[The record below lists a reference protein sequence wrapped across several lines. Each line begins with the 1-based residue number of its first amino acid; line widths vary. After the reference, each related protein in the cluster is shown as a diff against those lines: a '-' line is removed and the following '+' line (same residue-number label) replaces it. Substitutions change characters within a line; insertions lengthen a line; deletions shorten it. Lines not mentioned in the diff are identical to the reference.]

1 MGLFKQI
8 AEPLVARGV
17 PVMPL
22 RPRTKIAFIQNWPD
36 VATTDLA
43 QIERWDAELPDA
55 NGASVSLAKEG
66 GVWFLDIDKE
76 GFSDEIEKQT
86 GQKIPET
93 FTVRSSKGKGHY
105 YFRQSPASMAMG
117 IIKAVGSDGH
127 ELFSARSGN
136 AYVVS
141 PKSVHPDTGKI
152 YEIIRDTDII
162 PAPDW
167 LVQWCINQKPKEVF
181 EKSVPVETKKIV
193 SGSRNNAI
201 TSLLG
206 RARQTSELN
215 FEELL
220 ALGLRLNE
228 ERCEPPLSEQEVRT
242 IANSVSKYSVTE
254 TPRPLIGGVPVGQL
268 PSTAVVQA
276 QPLERPEI
284 KAIPYPVFPDPK
296 WIFKDC
302 SIFDGFVRPVCEA
315 NPSRRAEFMMLPA
328 LTILLNYIGTKVRIE
343 FKGLIPSIYLVL
355 VARKGRM
362 FKSSSIQDAI
372 EYLNHVG
379 IVDYANQGTR
389 NAEGKSLVWTAGSP
403 EGLGM
408 EMARTNCHSP
418 ILFYDELATLSKK
431 TSIEGSSL
439 GQALS
444 TMYESG
450 LFANTVKGRKEQF
463 SHAPKSYCAS
473 LLAATTD
480 KNFIQTMSPIITSA
494 QGNDERFM
502 YVYQPE
508 ILPKATPQVLVDTKP
523 GSSLTRQ
530 RIDKAIKKGVY
541 SIDGDMTRLEHL
553 SEINNRVEQRAEKWA
568 LALAIDLGK
577 DTIDDD
583 VLERAYYIA
592 KYELAVKKYLHIPES
607 TTREASIQNE
617 IIQLLQRNGGSV
629 LVRDLNRVMHPERH
643 GTSLWFQ
650 VYNGLIRGGWIA
662 EDGDGTKGSPRQV
675 ILLRVPEVDD

>member
-1 MGLFKQI
+1 M
-8 AEPLVARGV
+8 
-17 PVMPL
+17 
-22 RPRTKIAFIQNWPD
+22 
-36 VATTDLA
+36 
-43 QIERWDAELPDA
+43 
-55 NGASVSLAKEG
+55 
-66 GVWFLDIDKE
+66 
-76 GFSDEIEKQT
+76 
-86 GQKIPET
+86 
-93 FTVRSSKGKGHY
+93 
-105 YFRQSPASMAMG
+105 
-117 IIKAVGSDGH
+117 
-127 ELFSARSGN
+127 
-136 AYVVS
+136 
-141 PKSVHPDTGKI
+141 
-152 YEIIRDTDII
+152 
-162 PAPDW
+162 
-167 LVQWCINQKPKEVF
+167 
-181 EKSVPVETKKIV
+181 
-193 SGSRNNAI
+193 
-201 TSLLG
+201 
-206 RARQTSELN
+206 
-215 FEELL
+215 
-220 ALGLRLNE
+220 GLRLNE
-228 ERCEPPLSEQEVRT
+228 ERCDPPLSEQEIRT
-242 IANSVSKYSVTE
+242 IAGSISKYSITE
-254 TPRPLIGGVPVGQL
+254 IPKVLIGGVPVGQL
-268 PSTAVVQA
+268 PSTAAAQA
-276 QPLERPEI
+276 HQQQQIQQLLEERPEI

-328 LTILLNYIGTKVRIE
+328 LAILLNYLGTKVRIE

-355 VARKGRM
+355 VARKGRL

-372 EYLNHVG
+372 EYLFNVG
-379 IVDYANQGTR
+379 IVDYASQGTR

-523 GSSLTRQ
+523 GSALTRQ
-530 RIDKAIKKGVY
+530 RVDKAIQKAVY

-568 LALAIDLGK
+568 LALAVDLGR

-607 TTREASIQNE
+607 TTREAGIQNE
-617 IIQLLQRNGGSV
+617 IIQLLQRSGGSV
-629 LVRDLNRVMHPERH
+629 LMRDLNRVMHPERH
-643 GTSLWFQ
+643 GTSLWYQ
-650 VYNGLIRGGWIA
+650 VYNGLCRGGWIA
-662 EDGDGTKGSPRQV
+662 EDGEGTKGSPKQV
-675 ILLRVPEVDD
+675 ILLRVPEDSDD